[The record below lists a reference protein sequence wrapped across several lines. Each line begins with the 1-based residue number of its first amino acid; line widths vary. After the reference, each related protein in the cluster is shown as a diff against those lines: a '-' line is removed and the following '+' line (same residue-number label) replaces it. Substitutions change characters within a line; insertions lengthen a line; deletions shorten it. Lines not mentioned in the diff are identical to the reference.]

1 VSNQKRTAT
10 ENNHSATHLL
20 HYALRRVLGTH
31 VEQKG
36 SLVHPDYL
44 RFDFSHFQK
53 MTDEEIKKVEALV
66 NKMIRDNSP
75 ANISQKSF
83 KEAKESGAM
92 AIFGEKYGD
101 VVRVVRFGD
110 SIELCGGTHVKN
122 TGQIGLFK
130 IISESAISAGVRR
143 IEAITAGK
151 AEEYVNNQIEEL
163 EKIRQLINSP
173 KNPAQSIR
181 KLLEENNKLA
191 KELEGYAREKQKAVK
206 EKLKKEAVKAHEATI
221 ISGQIEIEST
231 DLMRDM
237 AFQLKSEIPDLFLVI
252 GAEINDKPNLMVMI
266 SEKIMKGKNLNAV
279 DIIREAAKE
288 IQGGGGGQPFFATAG
303 GKNSKGIGKAIEK
316 ALSFIYVS

>member
-20 HYALRRVLGTH
+20 HYALRQVLGTH

-206 EKLKKEAVKAHEATI
+206 EKLKKEAIKAHEATI
-221 ISGQIEIEST
+221 ILGQIEIEST
-231 DLMRDM
+231 DLMRDL

>member
-1 VSNQKRTAT
+1 M
-10 ENNHSATHLL
+10 
-20 HYALRRVLGTH
+20 
-31 VEQKG
+31 
-36 SLVHPDYL
+36 HPDYL

-206 EKLKKEAVKAHEATI
+206 EKLKKEAIKAHEATI
-221 ISGQIEIEST
+221 ILGQIEIEST
-231 DLMRDM
+231 DLMRDL